1 MLLPTVSW
9 LAARLNT
16 QSGQN
21 RHPHHAQ
28 HMLQSVAGDSGTR
41 NVDICIR
48 DVDLSSEQGT
58 TVQIANSDME
68 RFWRLVNTDVRE
80 TLQPRLPEL
89 RPSACEA
96 MISGL
101 QKL

>member
-1 MLLPTVSW
+1 MSLPIVCVLRARIAVQLAKYHQNSLCQSLL
-9 LAARLNT
+9 L
-16 QSGQN
+16 
-21 RHPHHAQ
+21 
-28 HMLQSVAGDSGTR
+28 
-41 NVDICIR
+41 C
-48 DVDLSSEQGT
+48 
-58 TVQIANSDME
+58 VQIANSDME

-80 TLQPRLPEL
+80 VLQPRLPEL

>member
-1 MLLPTVSW
+1 MIP
-9 LAARLNT
+9 A
-16 QSGQN
+16 
-21 RHPHHAQ
+21 
-28 HMLQSVAGDSGTR
+28 
-41 NVDICIR
+41 
-48 DVDLSSEQGT
+48 
-58 TVQIANSDME
+58 VQIANSDME

-101 QKL
+101 QKLYVSESCLPIVCAIWFHAYAP

>member
-1 MLLPTVSW
+1 MNVNIIVNAIVSV
-9 LAARLNT
+9 
-16 QSGQN
+16 Q
-21 RHPHHAQ
+21 
-28 HMLQSVAGDSGTR
+28 
-41 NVDICIR
+41 
-48 DVDLSSEQGT
+48 
-58 TVQIANSDME
+58 VQIANSDME

>member
-1 MLLPTVSW
+1 MKLSCLG
-9 LAARLNT
+9 RLST
-16 QSGQN
+16 
-21 RHPHHAQ
+21 
-28 HMLQSVAGDSGTR
+28 LETL
-41 NVDICIR
+41 CF
-48 DVDLSSEQGT
+48 
-58 TVQIANSDME
+58 VQIANSDME

>member
-1 MLLPTVSW
+1 MGIRHEPLHKLLHCCSFAQVDYLGCQVFFNS
-9 LAARLNT
+9 LGRLST
-16 QSGQN
+16 
-21 RHPHHAQ
+21 P
-28 HMLQSVAGDSGTR
+28 GTP
-41 NVDICIR
+41 CF
-48 DVDLSSEQGT
+48 
-58 TVQIANSDME
+58 VQIANSDME

>member
-1 MLLPTVSW
+1 
-9 LAARLNT
+9 
-16 QSGQN
+16 
-21 RHPHHAQ
+21 
-28 HMLQSVAGDSGTR
+28 MLQLELQMGVRHEPVCKLLNCCSLAEVHSLGCRVKHRCLGRLATLETP
-41 NVDICIR
+41 CF
-48 DVDLSSEQGT
+48 
-58 TVQIANSDME
+58 VQIANSDME

>member
-1 MLLPTVSW
+1 MCTRHVSLHKLLRCCS
-9 LAARLNT
+9 LAQADYMGCQVLFNSLAR
-16 QSGQN
+16 
-21 RHPHHAQ
+21 
-28 HMLQSVAGDSGTR
+28 
-41 NVDICIR
+41 
-48 DVDLSSEQGT
+48 SSTPET
-58 TVQIANSDME
+58 LCFVQIANSDME

>member
-1 MLLPTVSW
+1 ML
-9 LAARLNT
+9 
-16 QSGQN
+16 
-21 RHPHHAQ
+21 HAHWQ
-28 HMLQSVAGDSGTR
+28 V
-41 NVDICIR
+41 N
-48 DVDLSSEQGT
+48 LSS
-58 TVQIANSDME
+58 TVTHAMQIANSDME

>member
-1 MLLPTVSW
+1 MSGPAVCVLRACIALQLVKSYQSSLGQSLL
-9 LAARLNT
+9 L
-16 QSGQN
+16 
-21 RHPHHAQ
+21 
-28 HMLQSVAGDSGTR
+28 
-41 NVDICIR
+41 C
-48 DVDLSSEQGT
+48 
-58 TVQIANSDME
+58 VQIANSDME

>member
-1 MLLPTVSW
+1 MMYIVVLVAMYMHVFNGPGTHHSLPGNAMVKIDGP
-9 LAARLNT
+9 A
-16 QSGQN
+16 
-21 RHPHHAQ
+21 
-28 HMLQSVAGDSGTR
+28 
-41 NVDICIR
+41 
-48 DVDLSSEQGT
+48 

-68 RFWRLVNTDVRE
+68 RFWRLVNTDVRD